1 MGRIPGRFLILS
13 FFSLGGDPL
22 RIHRGAS
29 QSVSFEIGQDWRKQT
44 TPEEERFFVLLA
56 TMGFNLQ
63 PERGDSSPEKHHSF
77 TLYHLPPGRSATKR
91 DMLFH
96 RLYGGKANPR
106 GHLSHSDQES
116 GVPRLGRIIFVRAHH
131 PSSNPAPQR

>member
-1 MGRIPGRFLILS
+1 MD
-13 FFSLGGDPL
+13 GGMDGW
-22 RIHRGAS
+22 I
-29 QSVSFEIGQDWRKQT
+29 
-44 TPEEERFFVLLA
+44 FVLLA

-96 RLYGGKANPR
+96 ILNGGKANPKR
-106 GHLSHSDQES
+106 
-116 GVPRLGRIIFVRAHH
+116 
-131 PSSNPAPQR
+131 SSYPF